1 MKNVLIAGCG
11 DIGSR
16 IGLILADEGHAV
28 WGVRR
33 NAAKIPH
40 PITPVAGDLTRPASW
55 GELPARID
63 WLIYAAAA
71 SGPGE
76 DAYRAAYIEGLG
88 NAIERARGA
97 GVSRVLFTS
106 STSVYGQANGEEVDE
121 SSPTEPSR
129 YTGRILLEAESVLAE
144 LTVPHIALRYGGI
157 YGPGRTRLLDRVRD
171 GSARTPRAP
180 LFTNRIHA
188 DDAARAA
195 AHLMEVESPA
205 AIYNGTDCE
214 QADLRDVYEWIAK
227 RLGVP
232 PPAPDESGATAGRG
246 SKRVRSDLL
255 RGTGFVF
262 RYPGFR
268 EGYGAMIEDESS

>member
-11 DIGSR
+11 DVGSR

-28 WGVRR
+28 CGLRR

-40 PITPVAGDLTRPASW
+40 PIKPVAGDLTRPSTW
-55 GELPARID
+55 GALPARID

-71 SGPGE
+71 SGSGE
-76 DAYRAAYIEGLG
+76 DAYRAAYVDGLG
-88 NAIERARGA
+88 NAIARAREA

-106 STSVYGQANGEEVDE
+106 STSVYGQTNGEEVDE

-144 LTVPHIALRYGGI
+144 LTVPNIALRYGGI

-171 GSARTPRAP
+171 SSARTPRTSQ
-180 LFTNRIHA
+180 FTNRIHA

-195 AHLMEVESPA
+195 AHLMRVKSPA
-205 AIYNGTDCE
+205 AIYNGTDCD
-214 QADLRDVYEWIAK
+214 QADLREVYEWIAK

-232 PPAPDESGATAGRG
+232 PPAHDEGSAAAGRG
-246 SKRVRSDLL
+246 SKRVRSD
-255 RGTGFVF
+255 RMRATGFVF
-262 RYPGFR
+262 RYPTFR
-268 EGYGAMIEDESS
+268 EGYGAMIEDETT